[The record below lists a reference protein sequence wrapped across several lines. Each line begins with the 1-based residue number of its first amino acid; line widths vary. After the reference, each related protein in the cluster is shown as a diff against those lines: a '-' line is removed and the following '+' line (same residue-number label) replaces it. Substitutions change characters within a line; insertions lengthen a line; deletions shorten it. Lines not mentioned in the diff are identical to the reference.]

1 MAMDF
6 DDESRAFSAYQTVLE
21 MLEDRG
27 KSWSAGYY
35 ISKEVKEFS
44 KDAFSQKY
52 KFDDGIIIIAPKRYS
67 TENIIVNFL
76 EDKKAIS
83 HKSLENISTK
93 MKENKI
99 FDGIIVSNAPLS
111 SSAEK
116 VLFGDLA
123 HFRSG

>member
-1 MAMDF
+1 MDF
-6 DDESRAFSAYQTVLE
+6 DDETKAFSAYHTILE

-27 KSWSAGYY
+27 TKRAHPGYY
-35 ISKEVKEFS
+35 ISTEVKEFS
-44 KDAFSQKY
+44 KEAFASKY

-67 TENIIVNFL
+67 TENIIVNFV
-76 EDKKAIS
+76 EEKKAIS
-83 HKSLENISTK
+83 HKTLENISTK

-116 VLFGDLA
+116 VDA
-123 HFRSG
+123 V